1 MNKLRIFLV
10 DDHAVIREGLRLLL
24 GTQSDMEVSGQA
36 GDGRSA
42 LEQVAALQPDVV
54 LMDLSL
60 PLLNGIQV
68 TEQLKQAY
76 PKLSILALTRHRDLS
91 HLRQIMQAG
100 ASGYVLKQ
108 AAAQVLIGAIR
119 IVAAGGTYLD
129 PELAG
134 RVLHGYLGQQAQRE
148 LSQEAELSEREEEVL
163 RLIAWGRSNKEIA
176 AQLAISIK
184 TVEYHKA
191 RSMEKLGLY
200 GRAGIV
206 RYAVGQGWLQEL

>member
-10 DDHAVIREGLRLLL
+10 DDHAVMREGLRLLL

-76 PKLSILALTRHRDLS
+76 PKMSVLALTRHRDLS
-91 HLRQIMQAG
+91 YLRQIMQAG

-134 RVLHGYLGQQAQRE
+134 RVLHSYLGQQVQRE
-148 LSQEAELSEREEEVL
+148 LSQEAELSEREEEVI

-200 GRAGIV
+200 SRADIV
-206 RYAVGQGWLQEL
+206 RYAVGQGWLKEL